1 MTGLAPDPAVPRR
14 DALLRPLTMAGIL
27 SRRLLGGVPVDRC
40 ELVHVKYRFGESLR
54 AVYRFGDERYVAART
69 FPAETSE
76 ARYRAALEA
85 VGPEPHRP
93 GPTAGSPLPAV
104 VHAPEVSAVLWVFPH
119 DRRLA
124 ALRRLADPA
133 ALGCARTRLVAYA
146 AERSATAQCL
156 DARGEVVAYAKVHAA
171 AAEEAG
177 VTEAVGCALG
187 DHPAV
192 RVPRVLAADAD
203 LLQLEALT
211 GRPLDGAAA
220 PGGAAAAPGGAP
232 PHATAGRLDG
242 APLRA
247 GVAGPAALDA
257 AHLERLGAALGA
269 LHSLPLPAG
278 RFERLD
284 PLRLDTAA
292 TIVTQAR
299 PDVARAAGRLL
310 DRLSARAGDA
320 HRLPVCL
327 HGDANL
333 RNALLLDDGRVGL
346 IDLEHV
352 AAGPAA
358 ADLGQLLAGLLVVR
372 AQGGPPPDAA
382 PLLAGYARWA
392 EPPDRAALRWF
403 TAASVLARIALP
415 AVSRVRPDTL
425 AHLRALLDAAT
436 DLVGRRV
443 ATGVG
448 S

>member
-1 MTGLAPDPAVPRR
+1 VTGLAPDPAVPRR

-54 AVYRFGDERYVAART
+54 VVYRFGDDRYVAART

-76 ARYRAALEA
+76 ARYRAALGA
-85 VGPEPHRP
+85 AGLEPHRP

-104 VHAPEVSAVLWVFPH
+104 VHAPEVSAVLWVYPH

-124 ALRRLADPA
+124 ALPRLADPGG
-133 ALGCARTRLVAYA
+133 LGCARTRVVAYA

-156 DARGEVVAYAKVHAA
+156 DSRGEVLAYAKVHAA
-171 AAEEAG
+171 APEEARL
-177 VTEAVGCALG
+177 TEAVGWALG

-192 RVPRVLAADAD
+192 RVPRVLAADDD
-203 LLQLEALT
+203 LVEMEALH
-211 GRPLDGAAA
+211 GRRVDGAAA
-220 PGGAAAAPGGAP
+220 RLGGAP
-232 PHATAGRLDG
+232 
-242 APLRA
+242 
-247 GVAGPAALDA
+247 
-257 AHLERLGAALGA
+257 LERLGAALGA

-278 RFERLD
+278 RFDRLD
-284 PLRLDTAA
+284 ALRLETAA
-292 TIVTQAR
+292 AVVAQAR
-299 PDVARAAGRLL
+299 PDLARVAGRLL
-310 DRLSARAGDA
+310 GRLSASAGDA
-320 HRLPVCL
+320 HRAPVCL
-327 HGDANL
+327 HGDAHL

-358 ADLGQLLAGLLVVR
+358 ADLGQLLAGRLVAR
-372 AQGGPPPDAA
+372 AQGGPAPEAA

-392 EPPDRAALRWF
+392 AELPDRAALRWF

-425 AHLRALLDAAT
+425 PHLRALLDAAI
-436 DLVGRRV
+436 DLVAPARV
-443 ATGVG
+443 HAGVAR
-448 S
+448 